1 MDETTDADRSVR
13 APDDEL
19 GSTIQLL
26 DATES
31 SAVVLHAPHA
41 GRTFPVSC
49 LGAFTV
55 SREELAREHRRL
67 ADHATDRI
75 VMLAGA
81 GSRISAGLSRL
92 IVDVERFEGD
102 AEEMNAVGM
111 GALYTHGSDRQP
123 IRTLDDAERER
134 LLAYFHAY
142 GELFGDLVERAL
154 EEHGRAVILDVHSF
168 AQEAL
173 PYELHASDRRPELC
187 IGVDDAHTPPALVDA
202 VRAAFDGWEIA
213 TNEPFRGTYVPSR
226 QLGDPR
232 VSSVMLEIRRD
243 RYLRDDGS
251 TDDEAVRD
259 IGRRLRRIV
268 AGLSRP

>member
-1 MDETTDADRSVR
+1 VDETADKPPIR

-19 GSTIQLL
+19 GRTIQLL

-31 SAVVLHAPHA
+31 SPVVLHAPHA

-49 LGAFTV
+49 LGAFTI
-55 SREELAREHRRL
+55 SREQLGREHRLL

-75 VMLAGA
+75 AMLAGA
-81 GSRISAGLSRL
+81 GSQISAGLSRL

-111 GALYTHGSDRQP
+111 GVLYTHGADRQP
-123 IRTLDDAERER
+123 IRTLDNAERER
-134 LLAYFHAY
+134 LLAHFRVY
-142 GELFGDLVERAL
+142 GELFADLVGRAL
-154 EEHGRAVILDVHSF
+154 EEHGRAIVLDVHSF
-168 AQEAL
+168 GVEPL
-173 PYELHASDRRPELC
+173 PYELHGADRRPHLC
-187 IGVDDAHTPPALVDA
+187 IGVDDVHTPPALVET

-213 TNEPFRGTYVPSR
+213 VNEPFRGTYVPLR

-243 RYLRDDGS
+243 RYLRSDGS
-251 TDDEAVRD
+251 TDDDAVHD

-268 AGLSRP
+268 AEVSRV

>member
-1 MDETTDADRSVR
+1 MDDPSAAPLIR

-19 GSTIQLL
+19 GSTIQIL

-31 SAVVLHAPHA
+31 SPVVLHAPHA

-49 LGAFTV
+49 LAAFTA
-55 SREELAREHRRL
+55 SREELAREHRLL

-111 GALYTHGSDRQP
+111 GVLYTHGSDRQP
-123 IRTLDDAERER
+123 IRTIDDAERER
-134 LLAYFHAY
+134 LLDYFHVY
-142 GELFGDLVERAL
+142 GDLFGDLVDRAL
-154 EEHGRAVILDVHSF
+154 EEHGRSIVLDVHSF
-168 AQEAL
+168 GTKAL

-187 IGVDDAHTPPALVDA
+187 IGVDDARTPPALVDA

-213 TNEPFRGTYVPSR
+213 INEPFRGTYVP
-226 QLGDPR
+226 LLHLADPR

-251 TDDEAVRD
+251 TDDDAVRD

-268 AGLSRP
+268 AEVSRN

>member
-1 MDETTDADRSVR
+1 MIR

-19 GSTIQLL
+19 GSTIQIL
-26 DATES
+26 DATAS
-31 SAVVLHAPHA
+31 SPVVLHAPHA

-49 LGAFTV
+49 LEAFTV
-55 SREELAREHRRL
+55 SRQELAREHRRL

-123 IRTLDDAERER
+123 IRTLDEAERER
-134 LLAYFHAY
+134 LLAYFHTY
-142 GELFGDLVERAL
+142 GELFGDLVDRAL
-154 EEHGRAVILDVHSF
+154 EEHGYAAILDVHSF
-168 AQEAL
+168 AREAL
-173 PYELHASDRRPELC
+173 PYELHAGDRRPDLC
-187 IGVDDAHTPPALVDA
+187 IGVDDEHTPPALIDA
-202 VRAAFDGWEIA
+202 VETEFAGWEIA
-213 TNEPFRGTYVPSR
+213 IDEPFRGTYVPLR
-226 QLGDPR
+226 HLPDRR

-251 TDDEAVRD
+251 TDDDAVRD